1 MMLTNLKYFIKQGSK
16 NIVSHKMM
24 SFASV
29 CIMAAS
35 FMLLGLFV
43 AVGLNVNSFM
53 DKLGDS
59 CEINVYIKADAAG
72 RSISEIEGDLKNID
86 GVSEVRFYSRE
97 DRLNKVTEEVYGKDG
112 YAFSSDTNPLR
123 DSYIL
128 VASDLS
134 NSEKISADASEIAGV
149 EEVIQNQDIISGI
162 DVMTKAIKNIGVW
175 IMLILLLLAVFIT
188 SNTIKLGMASHGEE
202 IKIMKIVGATDGF
215 IRAPFVI
222 QGTLLGIL
230 GAIPASIAV
239 SVCYGVIINKVSA
252 TVPST
257 IISFVSLGNT
267 AMVVIP
273 MFFAV
278 GIVVGIIGS
287 YTAAGR
293 YFK

>member
-1 MMLTNLKYFIKQGSK
+1 MLTNLKYFIKQGGK

-35 FMLLGLFV
+35 FMLLGLFT
-43 AVGLNVNSFM
+43 AVGLNVNAFM

-72 RSISEIEGDLKNID
+72 RSISDIEGDLKNID

-112 YAFSSDTNPLR
+112 YAFSNDSNPLR

-128 VASDLS
+128 IISDLS
-134 NSEKISADASEIAGV
+134 ESEKISKDASEIAGV

-162 DVMTKAIKNIGVW
+162 DVMTKAIKSIGIW
-175 IMLILLLLAVFIT
+175 IMLIFLLLAVFIT
-188 SNTIKLGMASHGEE
+188 SNTIKLGMVSHGEE
-202 IKIMKIVGATDGF
+202 IKIMKIVGATDEF

-222 QGTLLGIL
+222 QGMLLGIL

-239 SVCYGVIINKVSA
+239 SACYGVVINKVSA
-252 TVPST
+252 MVPSN
-257 IISFVSLGNT
+257 IISFVSLGDT
-267 AMVVIP
+267 AMIIIP

-278 GIVVGIIGS
+278 GIVVGVIGS

>member
-1 MMLTNLKYFIKQGSK
+1 MLTNLKYFIKQGGK

-35 FMLLGLFV
+35 FMLLGLFA
-43 AVGLNVNSFM
+43 AVGLNVNAFM

-72 RSISEIEGDLKNID
+72 RSISDIEGDLKNID

-112 YAFSSDTNPLR
+112 YAFSNDTNPLR

-128 VASDLS
+128 IISDLS
-134 NSEKISADASEIAGV
+134 ESEKISKEASEIAGV
-149 EEVIQNQDIISGI
+149 EEVIQNQDIISSI
-162 DVMTKAIKNIGVW
+162 DVMTKAIKNIGIW
-175 IMLILLLLAVFIT
+175 IMLIFLLLAVFIT
-188 SNTIKLGMASHGEE
+188 SNTIKLGMVSHGEE

-222 QGTLLGIL
+222 QGMLLGIL

-239 SVCYGVIINKVSA
+239 SACYGVVINKVSA
-252 TVPST
+252 MVPSN
-257 IISFVSLGNT
+257 IISFVSLGDT
-267 AMVVIP
+267 AMIVIP

-278 GIVVGIIGS
+278 GIIVGIIGS